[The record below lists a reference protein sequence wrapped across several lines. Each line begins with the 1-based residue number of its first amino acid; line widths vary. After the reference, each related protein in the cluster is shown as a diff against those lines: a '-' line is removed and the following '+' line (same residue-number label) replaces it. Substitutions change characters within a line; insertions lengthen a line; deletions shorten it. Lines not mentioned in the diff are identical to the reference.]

1 MMHSQDIRS
10 PGTLSE
16 AVRAFEIA
24 ADAYWSVF
32 DRLNNLPLAQET
44 EADREEYK
52 RTRSDLQATFDAV
65 RAIRPRTIEDVARKA
80 GAIARFVD
88 LTCSLPDEDE
98 PLPTA
103 HAALSE
109 LAALAPVG
117 RDAGL
122 IALADELAVIEQALG
137 PGAPSPADQPGRLV
151 ERGYE
156 IVEKIAAVPAASVSG
171 LIAKARAAQWCVGD
185 AAEHS
190 AFARL
195 QADIL
200 RTLAEMDPRQETAEH
215 PDADLIA
222 LAAEFEQAW
231 DAELARAVEN
241 EQAWE
246 AGVAVTYQD
255 DANQQ
260 VAFDA
265 TAAIMDIINAAPA
278 ATLRGFIVKARA
290 VQWANACRGE
300 AVQFEDKPTGDLRN
314 ATELVNS
321 LLRIGG
327 HL

>member
-1 MMHSQDIRS
+1 MHSQDIRS

-32 DRLNNLPLAQET
+32 DRLNSIPLAQET
-44 EADREEYK
+44 EADREEFE
-52 RTRSDLQATFDAV
+52 RTRSDLQATFAAV
-65 RAIRPRTIEDVARKA
+65 QAIRPRTIEDAARKA
-80 GAIARFVD
+80 GAVARFVD

-109 LAALAPVG
+109 IAALAPVG

-137 PGAPSPADQPGRLV
+137 PGAPAPADQPGRLV
-151 ERGYE
+151 ERGHE
-156 IVEKIAAVPAASVSG
+156 IVEKIAAVPVASVSG
-171 LIAKARAAQWCVGD
+171 LIAKARAAQWCIGD
-185 AAEHS
+185 AAEGS

-222 LAAEFEQAW
+222 LAAELEQAW
-231 DAELARAVEN
+231 DAELAIDEN
-241 EQAWE
+241 
-246 AGVAVTYQD
+246 D
-255 DANQQ
+255 DAALDAACE
-260 VAFDA
+260 VSSAIFD
-265 TAAIMDIINAAPA
+265 TINTAPA
-278 ATLRGFIVKARA
+278 ATLRGFVVKARA
-290 VQWANACRGE
+290 VQWANACRGQ
-300 AVQFEDKPTGDLRN
+300 AVLFHDKPTGDLRN
-314 ATELVNS
+314 ATAMVNS